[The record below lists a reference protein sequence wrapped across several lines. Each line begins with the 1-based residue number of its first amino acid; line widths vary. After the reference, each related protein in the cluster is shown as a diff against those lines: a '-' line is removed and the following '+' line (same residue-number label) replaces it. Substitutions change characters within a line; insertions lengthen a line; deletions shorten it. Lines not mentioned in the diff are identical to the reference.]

1 MRIENSF
8 TVPAPIERAWD
19 ILIDVARIAPCM
31 PGAEITE
38 TIDPRHFKG
47 RAQVKV
53 GPVALAFQGEAS
65 LEELDPAARRARVKA
80 RGSDTKGRGGAEAE
94 LVFRLVPEGNATKVE
109 ITADVQMSGA
119 VAQYGRAQGLIK
131 EIAAQLTKEF
141 ASNLARQMASSP
153 APAPAAATGAASAP
167 MPTAPAP
174 VKPVSGLG
182 LLWKALASLLARWLG
197 RQ

>member
-19 ILIDVARIAPCM
+19 ILIDVERIAPCM

-38 TIDPRHFKG
+38 TIDARHFKG
-47 RAQVKV
+47 RAQVRV

-65 LEELDPAARRARVKA
+65 LEELDAAAHRARVKA

-94 LVFRLVPEGNATKVE
+94 LVFRLVPEGGATQVE
-109 ITADVQMSGA
+109 ITTDVQMSGA

-141 ASNLARQMASSP
+141 AANLAGQMASQP
-153 APAPAAATGAASAP
+153 APATGAAPDAASP
-167 MPTAPAP
+167 PTPAP
-174 VKPVSGLG
+174 TGPVRPVSGLG
-182 LLWKALASLLARWLG
+182 LLWKALAAMLARWLG
-197 RQ
+197 RR